1 MTAQP
6 RYADRDDSPTDD
18 HIIQLHGVTWAD
30 YERLLAIRGDHSAPR
45 IAYLHGTVEIM
56 SPLLA
61 AAKNRVKMADS
72 QVLGSVDRGAR

>member
-56 SPLLA
+56 SPSQTHA
-61 AAKNRVKMADS
+61 SVKSMIGCL
-72 QVLGSVDRGAR
+72 VET